1 MKIRI
6 RYFIA
11 LALTIGCN
19 TGALAHPALFSDLTL
34 AEAKAQAKQEG
45 KLLLVDFTA
54 SWCPPCGEMDKT
66 TWQDPKVVNWI
77 RNNAIAVQIDVD
89 KEQNLARE
97 MSIVAMPSL
106 VVFKDSANEAD
117 RTLGFQDSDELLN
130 WLKAVKSGVTA
141 VDRMQKELNVAKGK
155 GGSDEMEARYEL
167 ARAQLASGRYEDAR
181 DNFIWV
187 WQNMAKLTPELAG
200 VRLTFLASEISDLIA
215 KYPSARNSFVKLR
228 DEAQTRNLADWV
240 TLNQMLGDDQASFEW
255 FDKVKHDP
263 AQSSKL
269 KDVAFKLEPLLIR
282 SGRWADAAV
291 FIKEPLVVLKHKFD
305 FAQEMAK
312 ETGDVNP
319 FPEDAGR
326 IYACLLAAGRNSE
339 ADKVAAESL
348 KLENTTEVKEAL
360 VFYAASAGQITPT
373 LKARLD
379 EVNSTKTDASGYQ
392 KRAAVYL
399 KLKAFDQALANL
411 DKAIELSPSEPAS
424 YDTRESVYCQ
434 LKQFDRAL
442 SDANHVISI
451 YPKSARS
458 YVSRGFIYMKQ
469 KDDARALADFEEAIR
484 LNPNEPL
491 SHINESAVYMRMGK
505 YQLAFDA
512 AERAV
517 KLDPNNAGGI
527 CNRGEAAFKLG
538 RYDDALTDLSRSIEM
553 GRTLCGGENFY
564 YRSKVYD
571 ALGKAELAKQ
581 DQETASKLG
590 FVADAP

>member
-6 RYFIA
+6 RYFIS

-34 AEAKAQAKQEG
+34 TEAKAQAKKDG

-89 KEQNLARE
+89 KEQSLARD
-97 MSIVAMPSL
+97 MNIVAMPSL
-106 VVFKDSANEAD
+106 VVFKDTANEAD

-141 VDRMQKELNVAKGK
+141 VDRMQKDLNIAKGK

-215 KYPSARNSFVKLR
+215 KYPSARTSFVKLR

-240 TLNQMLGDDQASFEW
+240 TLNQILGDDQASFEW

-263 AQSSKL
+263 AQSGKL

-339 ADKVAAESL
+339 ADKVAAESV

-360 VFYAASAGQITPT
+360 VFFAVSAGQLTPA

-379 EVNSTKTDASGYQ
+379 AVNSTKTDAAGYQ
-392 KRAAVYL
+392 RRAAVYL
-399 KLKAFDQALANL
+399 KFKAFDQALANL
-411 DKAIELSPSEPAS
+411 DKAIELSPAEAAY
-424 YDTRESVYCQ
+424 YDTREAVYCE

-442 SDANHVISI
+442 TDANHVIEI
-451 YPKSARS
+451 YPKSGRS

-469 KDDARALADFEEAIR
+469 RDEARALADFEEAIR
-484 LNPNEPL
+484 LNPQDSL
-491 SHINESAVYMRMGK
+491 AYINESAVYARMGK
-505 YQLAFDA
+505 YQLAYDSADKAIKIDA
-512 AERAV
+512 T
-517 KLDPNNAGGI
+517 NSGGF
-527 CNRGEAAFKLG
+527 CNRGEAAFNLH
-538 RYDDALTDLSRSIEM
+538 RYEDAIADLTRSIEI
-553 GRTLCGGENFY
+553 GKTLCGGENFY
-564 YRSKVYD
+564 YRAKAYD
-571 ALGKAELAKQ
+571 AIGKKDLAAADREIAER
-581 DQETASKLG
+581 LG
-590 FVADAP
+590 FVPTSI